1 VQYSRT
7 MTASNPLATPA
18 PWNLVASDY
27 AAEVA
32 PIFAWFAQKAIDLA
46 LLQPGARVLD
56 VAAGPGTLSFLA
68 ARAGARVTAIDFSP
82 AMIEQLRERAST
94 ESVTV
99 ETHVGDGQALPFA
112 DSSFDG
118 AFSMFGL
125 MFFADRI
132 LGLRELLR
140 VLVPGAVAV
149 VASWASE
156 DGDTWRNLIWDAV
169 REHLPNVPLGGS
181 APPLGNLDDCRR
193 EMTAAGFENVEVH
206 EVEHKMPA
214 MTTRQAWAWMVRATA
229 PVALLRQ
236 RLGPTKWASFETC
249 VLAKLIEACGE
260 EGHTMRRR
268 ANLAVGRKRT

>member
-1 VQYSRT
+1 
-7 MTASNPLATPA
+7 MTSSNPLSSPP

-32 PIFAWFAQKAIDLA
+32 PIFAWFAQQAIDLA
-46 LLQPGARVLD
+46 LLSSGTRVLD

-82 AMIEQLRERAST
+82 AMIEELRERASA
-94 ESVTV
+94 EWVTV
-99 ETHVGDGQALPFA
+99 ESHVGDGQALPFA
-112 DSSFDG
+112 DVSFDR

-125 MFFADRI
+125 MFFPDRL
-132 LGLRELLR
+132 LGFRELLR
-140 VLVPGAVAV
+140 VLVPGGVAV
-149 VASWASE
+149 VSSWAAE

-169 REHLPNVPLGGS
+169 REHLPNLPLGGS

-206 EVEHKMPA
+206 ELTHTLPR
-214 MTTRQAWAWMVRATA
+214 MTTRQGWAWMVRATA

-236 RLGPTKWASFETC
+236 SLGPAKWAAFDAC
-249 VLAKLIEACGE
+249 VLAKLIEAFGE
-260 EGHTMRRR
+260 ESQSMRRK
-268 ANLAVGRKRT
+268 ANLSVGHKRS